1 MIVDKL
7 LNYAEFLSYMF
18 KFTSGQPGL
27 KEKSNSCQSFC
38 LKNKI
43 PYVDVIYTSTFFQ
56 KGFKVDSI
64 VFNTGKNSQVNPS
77 SLVYRQILRIPKLD
91 IIFISKFS
99 RQLLRAVIKLPKEG
113 ILEQ

>member
-18 KFTSGQPGL
+18 KLTSSQPGL
-27 KEKSNSCQSFC
+27 KEKSNSYQSFC

-43 PYVDVIYTSTFFQ
+43 PYVDFIYTSTFFQ
-56 KGFKVDSI
+56 KGFKADSI
-64 VFNTGKNSQVNPS
+64 VLFNMGKNSQVNPS

-91 IIFISKFS
+91 IIFISKFQGS
-99 RQLLRAVIKLPKEG
+99 R
-113 ILEQ
+113 